1 MCFFY
6 WTQNL
11 TACDL
16 FAAFIINHSLHYTL
30 AFVASFVE
38 FWVETVIFGAAK
50 RRMLIMFVGLVCMIG
65 GQVGLFLRG
74 V

>member
-1 MCFFY
+1 
-6 WTQNL
+6 
-11 TACDL
+11 
-16 FAAFIINHSLHYTL
+16 LHYTL